1 MEIFRNIKVFG
12 PHVGET
18 PREIESTTVESPAT
32 MFSLSSGVNCSA
44 FVRQKIVLIQIK
56 PQQTQGNLEGHITA
70 LFISPGAQK
79 LSRSPHS
86 SGMCG
91 FQRGSDMPSS

>member
-12 PHVGET
+12 PHVRKT
-18 PREIESTTVESPAT
+18 PWEIESITVESPAT
-32 MFSLSSGVNCSA
+32 IFSVSSGVNCSA
-44 FVRQKIVLIQIK
+44 FVRQIFLIQIK

-70 LFISPGAQK
+70 LLISPGAQK
-79 LSRSPHS
+79 LSRIPYS